1 MSGECYSQNECKP
14 MDTIEEPTIRFIS
27 YEDLVEHLTFFDRSD
42 GKNIYLNS
50 KFIVS
55 MESHFFGHGDGQTA
69 IPIRS
74 NCLRVGIVTSGY
86 LNLVVNMKEYTVKA
100 GDLIFLNWGSIIEL
114 LNHEEAAV
122 VRGFVLS
129 EDYVRTNLA
138 DQIPQFIKNPR
149 LSFSLTLAL
158 EDVEAIDYYLKGFI
172 RLSRLAHNPESNIYK
187 SLFSSLLYFIDSQRG
202 DKHPDAGSEIKAEV
216 RLVDAFL
223 LMVCDNKQRKN
234 NIDYYASQLFVSCNY
249 LCTSVKRETGE
260 TVKSWIDRSLINNI
274 KF

>member
-1 MSGECYSQNECKP
+1 
-14 MDTIEEPTIRFIS
+14 
-27 YEDLVEHLTFFDRSD
+27 
-42 GKNIYLNS
+42 
-50 KFIVS
+50 
-55 MESHFFGHGDGQTA
+55 
-69 IPIRS
+69 
-74 NCLRVGIVTSGY
+74 
-86 LNLVVNMKEYTVKA
+86 
-100 GDLIFLNWGSIIEL
+100 
-114 LNHEEAAV
+114 

-187 SLFSSLLYFIDSQRG
+187 SLFSSLLYFIDSLRG

-274 KF
+274 KFQLKYTNNGLKSISHDFGFESLSAFCKFFKRMEGMTANDYRSRLSPR